1 MELLMIKRTGLDR
14 TSDLVESAFLT
25 GILSL
30 LDALYEIPME
40 NVVES
45 LNLSNEVA
53 AALLCREGE
62 LGTLLHLAERLEKTD
77 FTTVQQILDLTGI
90 SLDQLLAAQ
99 LDAFNWRFRIN
110 QDIDDDYYEED
121 EQL

>member
-1 MELLMIKRTGLDR
+1 MMELLMIKRTGLDR

-45 LNLSNEVA
+45 LNLSNEVTS
-53 AALLCREGE
+53 ALLYREGE
-62 LGTLLHLAERLEKTD
+62 LGTLLHLAERLEKP
-77 FTTVQQILDLTGI
+77 I
-90 SLDQLLAAQ
+90 SPPYS
-99 LDAFNWRFRIN
+99 RFST
-110 QDIDDDYYEED
+110 
-121 EQL
+121 